1 MHEVDLRTWRRRQ
14 HFDLFSTFNH
24 PHFNMSANL
33 EVTAFHQR
41 VRNSG
46 VSFTIAFVYV
56 IARAANAIP
65 EFRQRI
71 RSGRV
76 VEHDIVSPSFTVLV
90 DDDLFSFCTVPYSE
104 PFADFAGRATAVI
117 AHVKQHPTL
126 EIDPSR
132 DELLFMTALPWV
144 SFTSFAHPMRLHPAD
159 SIPRFAWGRFFQE
172 GQSLKIPL
180 SVQGHHA
187 LMDGIHMA
195 KFYAKVEEDL
205 QHPDYVADGRSLQ
218 RASHTSF

>member
-1 MHEVDLRTWRRRQ
+1 MHEIDLCTWRRRQ
-14 HFDLFSTFNH
+14 HFDLFSTFNP

-33 EVTAFHQR
+33 ELTAFHQR

-46 VSFTIAFVYV
+46 GSFTVAFVYV

-76 VEHDIVSPSFTVLV
+76 VEHDIVSPSFTLLV
-90 DDDLFSFCTVPYSE
+90 DDDLFSFCTIPYSE
-104 PFADFAGRATAVI
+104 AFTDFADRATAMI
-117 AHVKQHPTL
+117 AHVKEHPTL
-126 EIDPSR
+126 DIDPDR
-132 DELLFMTALPWV
+132 DDLLFMTALPWV
-144 SFTSFAHPMRLHPAD
+144 SFTSFTHPMQLHPAD
-159 SIPRFAWGRFFQE
+159 SVPRFAWGKFFQE
-172 GQSLKIPL
+172 GRRLKIPL

-195 KFYAKVEEDL
+195 KFYARVEDYL
-205 QHPDYVADGRSLQ
+205 QHPGDLVDAR
-218 RASHTSF
+218 

>member
-1 MHEVDLRTWRRRQ
+1 MHEVDLGTWPRRR
-14 HFDLFSTFNH
+14 HFELFSTFNH

-33 EVTAFHQR
+33 ELTAFHQR

-46 VSFTIAFVYV
+46 VSFTVAFVYV

-76 VEHDIVSPSFTVLV
+76 VEHDIVSPSFTLLV
-90 DDDLFSFCTVPYSE
+90 DDDLFSFCTIPYSE
-104 PFADFAGRATAVI
+104 AFTDFADRATAMI
-117 AHVKQHPTL
+117 AHVKEHPTL
-126 EIDPSR
+126 DIDPDR
-132 DELLFMTALPWV
+132 DDLLFMTALPWV
-144 SFTSFAHPMRLHPAD
+144 SFTSFTHPMQLHPAD
-159 SIPRFAWGRFFQE
+159 SVPRFAWGKFFQE
-172 GQSLKIPL
+172 GRRLKIPL

-195 KFYAKVEEDL
+195 KFYARVEDYL
-205 QHPDYVADGRSLQ
+205 QHPGDLVDAR
-218 RASHTSF
+218 

>member
-1 MHEVDLRTWRRRQ
+1 MHEIDLATWPRRR
-14 HFDLFSTFNH
+14 HFELFNTFNH

-33 EVTAFHQR
+33 ELTAFHQR

-46 VSFTIAFVYV
+46 VSFTVAFVYV

-90 DDDLFSFCTVPYSE
+90 DDDLFSFCTIPYDE
-104 PFADFAGRATAVI
+104 AFTTFADRASAMI
-117 AHVKQHPTL
+117 AHVKEHPTL
-126 EIDPSR
+126 EIDP
-132 DELLFMTALPWV
+132 DQDDLLFMTALPWV
-144 SFTSFAHPMRLHPAD
+144 SFTSFMHPMQLHPGD

-172 GQSLKIPL
+172 GQRLKIPL

-195 KFYAKVEEDL
+195 KFYARVEDYL
-205 QHPDYVADGRSLQ
+205 QHPEDVADGR
-218 RASHTSF
+218 

>member
-1 MHEVDLRTWRRRQ
+1 MHEIDPRTWRRRR
-14 HFDLFSTFNH
+14 HFELFSTFNH

-33 EVTAFHQR
+33 ELTAFHQR

-46 VSFTIAFVYV
+46 VSFTVAFVYV

-76 VEHDIVSPSFTVLV
+76 VEHDIASPSFTLLV
-90 DDDLFSFCTVPYSE
+90 DDDLFSFCTIPYSE
-104 PFADFAGRATAVI
+104 AFTDFADRATAMI
-117 AHVKQHPTL
+117 AHVKEHPTL
-126 EIDPSR
+126 DIDPDR
-132 DELLFMTALPWV
+132 DDLLFMTALPWV
-144 SFTSFAHPMRLHPAD
+144 SFTSFTHPMQLHPAD
-159 SIPRFAWGRFFQE
+159 SVPRFAWGKFFQE
-172 GQSLKIPL
+172 GRRLKIPL

-195 KFYAKVEEDL
+195 KFYARVEDYL
-205 QHPDYVADGRSLQ
+205 QHPGDLVDAR
-218 RASHTSF
+218 

>member
-1 MHEVDLRTWRRRQ
+1 MHEIDPRAWRRRR
-14 HFDLFSTFNH
+14 HFELFSTFNH

-33 EVTAFHQR
+33 ELTAFHQR

-46 VSFTIAFVYV
+46 VSFTVAFVYV

-76 VEHDIVSPSFTVLV
+76 VEHDIVSPSFTLLV
-90 DDDLFSFCTVPYSE
+90 DDDLFSFCTIPYSE
-104 PFADFAGRATAVI
+104 AFTDFADRATAMI
-117 AHVKQHPTL
+117 AHVKEHPTL
-126 EIDPSR
+126 DIDPDR
-132 DELLFMTALPWV
+132 DDLLFMTALPWV
-144 SFTSFAHPMRLHPAD
+144 SFTSFTHPMQLHPAD
-159 SIPRFAWGRFFQE
+159 SVPRFAWGKFFQE
-172 GQSLKIPL
+172 GRRLKIPL

-195 KFYAKVEEDL
+195 KFYARVEDYL
-205 QHPDYVADGRSLQ
+205 QHPGDLVDAR
-218 RASHTSF
+218 